1 MNKAACITR
10 VIPLKLL
17 CEKGKNMQ
25 VSAKIT
31 EIKYSPLLCKK
42 LETFDFKSL
51 KVALSKNSSFI
62 LKIDENKHIAVSWW
76 VSAKR
81 TRSYPYA
88 RVYNTLYFQG
98 KKIAIIPVFK
108 DEGKQGDRDFL
119 QWDTISLMSLLGVYV
134 IISYYV
140 DAKRSVRY
148 DNKITKQRFDIPQI
162 NAEIFN
168 LLSYQSDALHWNLSQ
183 ADKICHIGQNAL
195 DAYVSISER
204 IGVQMYSEEQARK
217 RISEIS
223 EGKERFISL
232 SRNLARQ
239 AQSRESKTVQS
250 KENLVGQKASI
261 NIKNYLGG
269 YYYFTS
275 DEVVVDKNKIYLI
288 EGKHSKKGIPTADDI
303 KDGLIKMILF
313 ANLKKVKIAEKEYV
327 PIPVLKLTTEK
338 NTYNEMFAA
347 TASQLK
353 LLKLLKKESTQNNF
367 QVMIN
372 DVNLQNIELE

>member
-1 MNKAACITR
+1 
-10 VIPLKLL
+10 
-17 CEKGKNMQ
+17 MQ

-204 IGVQMYSEEQARK
+204 IGVQMHSEEQARK